1 MSEPPAGQ
9 ILAVDTA
16 SDAITLAIEMDGVL
30 LAEHRWQVEST
41 VSRELL
47 AQVHDFLVSTNVARD
62 SLTAIAICVGP
73 GGYSGLRAGIATAQ
87 GMAMALEVPLAGV
100 SRLEADAWP
109 QLRAAQPARPVV
121 AVHNAGRA
129 GVAWA
134 AYARRDEGGAP
145 ALLAEP
151 SITALDECVRDA
163 PAGAVWCGELIEELL
178 AARQDHNREGDETGA
193 TSELTRAA
201 AMLELARV
209 HRAYGDPAAVDAV
222 YLRPP
227 QITRPKQQGTNR

>member
-16 SDAITLAIEMDGVL
+16 SDAISLAIERDGVL

-47 AQVHDFLVSTNVARD
+47 GQVNDFLVSTAITRD
-62 SLTAIAICVGP
+62 RLAAIAICVGP
-73 GGYSGLRAGIATAQ
+73 GGYSGLRAGIATLQ
-87 GMAMALEVPLAGV
+87 GMALALDVPLAGI

-109 QLRAAQPARPVV
+109 QLRVAETARPVV

-134 AYARRDEGGAP
+134 AYSCPADGGAP
-145 ALLAEP
+145 VVLVEP
-151 SITALDECVRDA
+151 SITTLDECVRLA
-163 PAGAVWCGELIEELL
+163 PAGAVWCGELMEELL
-178 AARQDHNREGDETGA
+178 TAREDHNREGDETGDI
-193 TSELTRAA
+193 SETTRAA
-201 AMLELARV
+201 AMLELARA
-209 HRAYGDPAAVDAV
+209 HQAYGDPAAVDAT

-227 QITRPKQQGTNR
+227 HITRPK